1 MFREPGARL
10 ASPPTSPQAVAATV
24 GQPPAATGSHE
35 ASSRGNSPCDGDPAV
50 NDDIN
55 VLALIKGKERYIFLY
70 DDSQRAETLRML
82 GRHASNP
89 ELSFS
94 WYDAAVLSQKIRQEE
109 RQQKRA
115 RLRMPQ
121 VTDSEELF

>member
-1 MFREPGARL
+1 LQHPSAD
-10 ASPPTSPQAVAATV
+10 P
-24 GQPPAATGSHE
+24 PPAAE
-35 ASSRGNSPCDGDPAV
+35 WSPANV

-109 RQQKRA
+109 RQQKRS
-115 RLRMPQ
+115 RLSLPQ

>member
-1 MFREPGARL
+1 LSAAKAARRDEP
-10 ASPPTSPQAVAATV
+10 PP
-24 GQPPAATGSHE
+24 H
-35 ASSRGNSPCDGDPAV
+35 GDPAV

-55 VLALIKGKERYIFLY
+55 VLALIKGQERYIFLY

-109 RQQKRA
+109 RAQKRA
-115 RLRMPQ
+115 RHRLPQ

>member
-1 MFREPGARL
+1 LLP
-10 ASPPTSPQAVAATV
+10 
-24 GQPPAATGSHE
+24 H
-35 ASSRGNSPCDGDPAV
+35 GDPAV

-94 WYDAAVLSQKIRQEE
+94 WYDAAVLSQKNRQEE
-109 RQQKRA
+109 RQQKRT
-115 RLRMPQ
+115 RLRLPQ

>member
-1 MFREPGARL
+1 LVRRQGD
-10 ASPPTSPQAVAATV
+10 
-24 GQPPAATGSHE
+24 
-35 ASSRGNSPCDGDPAV
+35 SRDKPLPHGDPVV

-109 RQQKRA
+109 RAHQRA
-115 RLRMPQ
+115 RHRLPQ

>member
-1 MFREPGARL
+1 
-10 ASPPTSPQAVAATV
+10 
-24 GQPPAATGSHE
+24 
-35 ASSRGNSPCDGDPAV
+35 V

-70 DDSQRAETLRML
+70 DDSQRAEALRML

-109 RQQKRA
+109 RQRRS
-115 RLRMPQ
+115 RLRTPQ
-121 VTDSEELF
+121 VTADAGRPGPKRHFATQIIVRARFPVHASPMIRDQCLPARKVTEIQ

>member
-1 MFREPGARL
+1 
-10 ASPPTSPQAVAATV
+10 
-24 GQPPAATGSHE
+24 
-35 ASSRGNSPCDGDPAV
+35 V

-55 VLALIKGKERYIFLY
+55 VLALIKGNERYIFLY

-109 RQQKRA
+109 RQR
-115 RLRMPQ
+115 RPRRMGLPQ